1 MTTGMRRQRA
11 AAAAAWV
18 FVLVLALPAVVL
30 VVLAWRYMAT
40 GDAISCLG
48 GAPAAVLYA
57 TLGAL
62 IVRRAGN
69 RIGWFLL
76 GVGLFSAVNALGSAY
91 AVLGLKDAG
100 SVPTPTWAA
109 AAAQVSFVPL
119 VGGLAYM
126 FLLFPSG
133 HLPSRRWWPAGACG
147 PLIIVAAMVA
157 TAVGPGTVALPTPGG
172 VSVTSGNPLS
182 VRSLRGSLGN
192 MFTGPSTGL
201 WAIMLAL
208 LAVSAAGLVVRYRS
222 GETELRQQIKWIALA
237 AAAMIACALVV
248 LAMLPIA
255 GTWPRGLTTIA
266 DQVASVIG
274 LAGFA
279 IAIAV
284 AILKYGLYQIDV
296 IISRA
301 ASFGLLS
308 AALTA
313 VYVTIVVGIGTL
325 AGYAGGP
332 VLTVAAAVVVAV
344 LFHPVRQRA
353 TRLANRLVYGERK
366 SAYQVLA
373 DFARDMAG
381 QLDAGTALDRMAAV
395 LAGATGAER
404 VEVWV
409 LVDAEPRPAAIW
421 PAGAASGATAAS
433 AARPVPVSRT
443 VGVFHQGERL
453 GEITVVKA
461 RNEPVT
467 AADDKLLADLASQ
480 AGLVLRN
487 ARLTAELRA
496 TIDDLRASRR
506 RLVGAQD
513 EERQRIER
521 NLHDGAQQ
529 RLVALSVQLALLEA
543 AAEDPA
549 EVRELA
555 GELRDLLRDAVAE
568 LRALARGIYPPLLAD
583 QGLPA
588 ALRAQ
593 ADRIPLPVA
602 VDADGVGRYPRDI
615 EAAVYFCVLEALQN
629 VAKHAAAGHAA
640 VTLTPGPAELTLAV
654 TDDGTGFDA
663 AAAGTGSGLQ
673 GMADRIAAV
682 GGSLRV
688 RSAPGTGTSVTGTV
702 PVPVTDHAAPG
713 SRRLPSQWLRAMAPA
728 VTHRTGSRCGG

>member
-421 PAGAASGATAAS
+421 QAGAASGATAAS